1 MLDPNQVF
9 GGELHPA
16 VRHADVLTSRHSG
29 SDLNWRQGPPEQG
42 GPLVQH
48 DQCPYRKA
56 RKTRARVVMEAEAGV
71 CSVYPGNSWDFQK
84 LEEAGR
90 TLPGSMRE
98 ECSPEASLIS
108 GLCPP

>member
-56 RKTRARVVMEAEAGV
+56 
-71 CSVYPGNSWDFQK
+71 
-84 LEEAGR
+84 
-90 TLPGSMRE
+90 
-98 ECSPEASLIS
+98 
-108 GLCPP
+108 